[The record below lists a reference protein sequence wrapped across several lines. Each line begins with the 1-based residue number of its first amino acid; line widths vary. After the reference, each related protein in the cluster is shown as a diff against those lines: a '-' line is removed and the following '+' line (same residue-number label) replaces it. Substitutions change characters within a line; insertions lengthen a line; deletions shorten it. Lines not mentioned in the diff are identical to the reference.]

1 MARLARS
8 LFALALFAL
17 GAAAR
22 ASSAAPTPEPAPVVN
37 GREIELRGEVVEL
50 DCYVREGRRGESQRA
65 CALPSLAHGGSLA
78 VVADDSGLLYP
89 LAGDTPASD
98 PNAAVRDLLAQH
110 VAITGRLYERAH
122 GRVLVIDEVHRL
134 GD

>member
-1 MARLARS
+1 MGRLGVLLALGLLASGLAKRS
-8 LFALALFAL
+8 ALAV
-17 GAAAR
+17 
-22 ASSAAPTPEPAPVVN
+22 PTPEPAPVVN

-50 DCYVREGRRGESQRA
+50 DCYVREGKRGESQRA

-78 VVADDSGLLYP
+78 IVADDSGTLYP

-98 PNAAVRDLLAQH
+98 PSAAVRDLLAQH
-110 VAITGRLYERAH
+110 VAVTGRLYERAR

-134 GD
+134 GE